1 MEPIFEY
8 YDKLR
13 YRILPYIYS
22 TAITANMT
30 GLPVCRAMPL
40 VYEDDALQNC
50 ITQYMFGENFLV
62 GAFTDEI
69 TLPAGATWIDYWTG
83 KAYEGGQTIKGG
95 IPENRGGYLFVKA
108 GAIIPTDEPRQHTV
122 PEDTKHIILDMYPC
136 VASYYDFYED
146 DGETMEFKDGKR
158 ACTRISMVDGD
169 GICNI
174 GIGDREGE
182 FKGMTDARVY
192 TARVF
197 ASAAPQSVTVGEN
210 AVDFDFDGQFITFEL
225 GAEKEATIVF

>member
-13 YRILPYIYS
+13 YRLLPYIYS

-30 GLPVCRAMPL
+30 GMPVCRSMPL
-40 VYEDDALQNC
+40 VYNEEALENS

-62 GAFTDEI
+62 GAFSDEI
-69 TLPAGATWIDYWTG
+69 TLPAGYTWIDYWTG
-83 KAYEGGQTIKGG
+83 KSYEGGQVIKGQ
-95 IPENRGGYLFVKA
+95 IPENRGGYLFVRG

-122 PEDTKHIILDMYPC
+122 PGDTKHIILEMYPKG
-136 VASYYDFYED
+136 ASYYDFYED
-146 DGETMEFKDGKR
+146 DGETLEFKEGKR
-158 ACTRISMVDGD
+158 AVTRISMVEGD

-182 FKGMTDARVY
+182 FKGMGERV
-192 TARVF
+192 
-197 ASAAPQSVTVGEN
+197 
-210 AVDFDFDGQFITFEL
+210 
-225 GAEKEATIVF
+225 